1 MKVTSLLYRYATK
14 KIMIPLFIIGLVMFF
29 AMSTNLFGFL
39 NESGFNSFKM
49 LDVNFFYSA
58 EQFET
63 TISSFSTE
71 MIQAY
76 MILHIIDYIFI
87 FSFYPALALLLLY
100 TAKKPTILVAVVGLA
115 MLFDFTENILIDIG
129 LNHDIPNIL
138 QSVSGFLTMFKFI
151 MLILSIAVVIS
162 NVIKHKGVSNVEKTS
177 VS

>member
-14 KIMIPLFIIGLVMFF
+14 KIMIPLFIIGLVMLF

-39 NESGFNSFKM
+39 NELGFNSFKM

-100 TAKKPTILVAVVGLA
+100 TAKKPTILVAVVGFA
-115 MLFDFTENILIDIG
+115 MLFDLTENIIIDIG
-129 LNHDIPNIL
+129 LNHDIPNIF
-138 QSVSGFLTMFKFI
+138 QSISGFLTMLKFI
-151 MLILSIAVVIS
+151 MLIASVAIVIYSLIKRRGVRNDKTTSIS
-162 NVIKHKGVSNVEKTS
+162 
-177 VS
+177 